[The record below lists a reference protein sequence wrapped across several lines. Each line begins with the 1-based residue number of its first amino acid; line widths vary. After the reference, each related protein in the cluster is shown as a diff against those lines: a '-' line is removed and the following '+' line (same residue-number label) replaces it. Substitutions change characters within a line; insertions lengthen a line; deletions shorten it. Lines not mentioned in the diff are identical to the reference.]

1 MSADRSRFDWV
12 PEALACAIF
21 VAIIGTAII
30 GTVAVSWSQ
39 LSAAVPIHFNAAG
52 DPDRFGPR
60 SGLLIIPVA
69 ATLLYV
75 VLTAASANTRL
86 VNIPL
91 TPDRDA
97 PEVQALLLR
106 MVIVL
111 KTVLLVNLWYITGA
125 MLRVAGRGGGLGK
138 LFLPISTAA
147 QFGVP
152 AFGRYFAQRTAFA
165 FSLRP
170 SARPKPA
177 SGAHKA

>member
-1 MSADRSRFDWV
+1 MRAARSRFDWV
-12 PEALACAIF
+12 LEALACAIF
-21 VAIIGTAII
+21 VAIIGT
-30 GTVAVSWSQ
+30 VAVSWSK

-91 TPDRDA
+91 TLDRDA

-111 KTVLLVNLWYITGA
+111 KTVLLVNLWYITWA
-125 MLRVAGRGGGLGK
+125 MVRVAGRGGGLGK
-138 LFLPISTAA
+138 LFLPMSAPFILIASS
-147 QFGVP
+147 VRL
-152 AFGRYFAQRTAFA
+152 AFNESSCLGLQ
-165 FSLRP
+165 L
-170 SARPKPA
+170 
-177 SGAHKA
+177 